1 MKVVEIIIIIII
13 PITAII
19 MIIISLERPRRRW
32 ENNIKM
38 DLRKDRPGSGLGH
51 VAVCC

>member
-1 MKVVEIIIIIII
+1 MKVVEIIIIII
-13 PITAII
+13 II

-38 DLRKDRPGSGLGH
+38 DLRKDRSGSGLGQ